1 MHISDFDYQL
11 PDELIAREPA
21 SSRDGSRMMVLDAAE
36 NRFLDAQFYELA
48 TFLNPSD
55 VLVLNNTR
63 VVRARMSGQLERQ
76 TGAIRSI
83 EVFFAEP
90 IAEKVWNVLC
100 RPGRRIRTG
109 DRVVFAHGEAI
120 GVFRGR
126 QDEVLHILEVQSS
139 RSVEDLL
146 QAHGEVPLPPYIDRP
161 ASVGDE
167 TNYQTVFASKP
178 GAVAAPTAGLH
189 FTERTLQSLRSKK

>member
-1 MHISDFDYQL
+1 
-11 PDELIAREPA
+11 
-21 SSRDGSRMMVLDAAE
+21 
-36 NRFLDAQFYELA
+36 
-48 TFLNPSD
+48 
-55 VLVLNNTR
+55 
-63 VVRARMSGQLERQ
+63 
-76 TGAIRSI
+76 
-83 EVFFAEP
+83 
-90 IAEKVWNVLC
+90 
-100 RPGRRIRTG
+100 RRIRTG

-189 FTERTLQSLRSKK
+189 FTERTLQSLRSKKIEIAYITLHVGVGTFLPVRTDSPEEHLLRPERYEISETAAELLRCAQHDGRRI